1 MGPAMV
7 FLLGV
12 LVWGSFSGSFDRYFA
27 PPALDAF
34 GIRSQMREAAMD
46 DLAIPRSA
54 RDSQAIEQLI
64 DQLLSTR
71 E

>member
-12 LVWGSFSGSFDRYFA
+12 LVWGSFSGFFDRYFA
-27 PPALDAF
+27 PPALDALD
-34 GIRSQMREAAMD
+34 IRSQVREAAMD
-46 DLAIPRSA
+46 DLAIPKEV
-54 RDSQAIEQLI
+54 RDTQAIEQLV
-64 DQLLSTR
+64 DQLLSPR